1 MGGHNITYIMKSFLA
16 VLLVVIFAA
25 PIAFVT
31 SGCSGSKKKEVDVS
45 AGEYYGEDEIAEM
58 SDRKKNKYCEELAA
72 ELTRTKQD
80 FESKTQE
87 LRETRDAIDATRLK
101 MDPVERDV
109 LRLES
114 DIRTLNDLIEEVKAL
129 PTTWTI
135 KDGESMS
142 LIASFPE
149 VYNDV
154 EKWWKIFE
162 ANPDRVDDPFYV
174 FPDTVLVIPRDW
186 PTD

>member
-1 MGGHNITYIMKSFLA
+1 MGGHNMTYIMKSFLA
-16 VLLVVIFAA
+16 VLLVVTLAA
-25 PIAFVT
+25 PAAFVT
-31 SGCSGSKKKEVDVS
+31 SGCSGSTKREVDVS
-45 AGEYYGEDEIAEM
+45 AGNYYGEDELAEM
-58 SDRKKNKYCEELAA
+58 SDRKKNKYCEALGA
-72 ELTRTKQD
+72 ELTRTQEE
-80 FESKTQE
+80 FESKTEQ
-87 LRETRDAIDATRLK
+87 LRDTRDTIDAKRLK

-114 DIRTLNDLIEEVKAL
+114 DIRTLNDLIDEVKAL
-129 PTTWTI
+129 PSTWTI
-135 KDGESMS
+135 KEGESMS

-154 EKWWKIFE
+154 EKWWRIFE
-162 ANPDRVDDPFYV
+162 ANHDRVDDPFYV